1 MNDVNLK
8 TQVIYGQS
16 FDDYFRVPALGS
28 GGINKLLRSPQHFK
42 HSLDNPGESSERQA
56 LGIGVHCATLQP
68 SLYLEKYGVTPDVD
82 KRTKLGK
89 AELEEWTLANPDRIG
104 ISIEQHRT
112 ITNCAASIYS
122 HPAARRLLE
131 QAKCEVSIY
140 WDDQEYAIPCKA
152 RFDALNLGGA
162 IDLKTAADASKE
174 AFAAAIARYGYHEQ
188 TSHYWTGHEH
198 CFNASPEFW
207 CWIVVESEPPHAVAV
222 YQCGMATLLAGRQRC
237 NEAYGRYRDA
247 LRSGQWRGYPETI
260 EVIEVPTWARRF

>member
-1 MNDVNLK
+1 MEVNY
-8 TQVIYGQS
+8 QQAW
-16 FDDYFRVPALGS
+16 DEYFKVQALGS
-28 GGINKLLRSPQHFK
+28 GGIAKLLKSPQHFK
-42 HSLDNPGESSERQA
+42 FNLDHPSEATAAQVFGIAVHA
-56 LGIGVHCATLQP
+56 LLADPVGFED
-68 SLYLEKYGVTPDVD
+68 LYVVAPTFD
-82 KRTKLGK
+82 KRTKAGK
-89 AELEEWTLANPDRIG
+89 AGFAAWLDDNKGKIGLDVEEATRVKGCAN
-104 ISIEQHRT
+104 
-112 ITNCAASIYS
+112 AVMA
-122 HPAARRLLE
+122 HPAARKLIE
-131 QAKCEVSIY
+131 GGKTEVSCY
-140 WDDQEYAIPCKA
+140 WRDNEYDIPCKA

-174 AFAAAIARYGYHEQ
+174 AFAASIVRYGYHEQ
-188 TSHYWTGHEH
+188 ASHYWTGHEH